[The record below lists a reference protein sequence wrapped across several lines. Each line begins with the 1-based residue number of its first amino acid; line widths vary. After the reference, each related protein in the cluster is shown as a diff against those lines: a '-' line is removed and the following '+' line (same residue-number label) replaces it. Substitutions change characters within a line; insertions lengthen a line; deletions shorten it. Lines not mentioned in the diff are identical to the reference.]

1 MHSLFITAVWSNIL
15 ETNDTGVY
23 TCMLFFPNRILAAND
38 FFVENIVVIELVHFI
53 KNSLF
58 FNIMKYMDNLSYR
71 LSIIKRIKYNLDLT
85 VDFSVL

>member
-1 MHSLFITAVWSNIL
+1 MINS
-15 ETNDTGVY
+15 
-23 TCMLFFPNRILAAND
+23 PNRILAANN

>member
-1 MHSLFITAVWSNIL
+1 MIIS
-15 ETNDTGVY
+15 
-23 TCMLFFPNRILAAND
+23 PNRILAAND

>member
-1 MHSLFITAVWSNIL
+1 MITS
-15 ETNDTGVY
+15 
-23 TCMLFFPNRILAAND
+23 PNRILAAND

-58 FNIMKYMDNLSYR
+58 FDIMNYMDNLSYR

>member
-1 MHSLFITAVWSNIL
+1 MIIS
-15 ETNDTGVY
+15 
-23 TCMLFFPNRILAAND
+23 PNRILAAND
-38 FFVENIVVIELVHFI
+38 FFVENIVVIELVRFI